1 MRLYECGKI
10 ILKHSLRLINSALL
24 IGGFVLMI
32 GGAGALDYTAE
43 TGATAGPQM
52 YQQMIVG
59 LIMVVAGFTLK
70 RMRDSYGTRKNFRTE
85 SENLYRAL
93 RRMAG

>member
-1 MRLYECGKI
+1 MKYLGSVKTIRKHFLSLISNG
-10 ILKHSLRLINSALL
+10 ILLTGIL
-24 IGGFVLMI
+24 LMI

-43 TGATAGPQM
+43 TGAPAGPQM

-70 RMRDSYGTRKNFRTE
+70 RMRDSYGTRKNFRAE
-85 SENLYRAL
+85 SESLYRSL